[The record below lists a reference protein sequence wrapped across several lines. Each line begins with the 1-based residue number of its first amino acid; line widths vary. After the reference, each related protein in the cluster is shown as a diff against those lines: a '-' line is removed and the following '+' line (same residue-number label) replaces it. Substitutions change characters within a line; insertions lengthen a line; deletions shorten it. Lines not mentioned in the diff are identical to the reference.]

1 MRTVFSVTVA
11 APRLRLATAGLARHS
26 LVASRGLPSQPP
38 PQTAFVRCLA
48 TSDAD
53 AEASRVERKRRG
65 YDATA
70 TKPTAVCDPFENSGK
85 PLSESQCAERL
96 RAVSTEW
103 RLADDCSALVR
114 EIEVKNFYEGAR
126 LLTTIAAVAFNDGH
140 FPLLTLDR
148 RVGRRR
154 RWQDFVV
161 IKCRTVVLGGLS
173 YRDFL
178 LAVLIDAE
186 VAKTR

>member
-1 MRTVFSVTVA
+1 MRRAFTVTLT
-11 APRLRLATAGLARHS
+11 PRLRLATAGLARRP
-26 LVASRGLPSQPP
+26 LVASRGLLP
-38 PQTAFVRCLA
+38 PQLPQATFSRCLA
-48 TSDAD
+48 SGGDDAKVGR
-53 AEASRVERKRRG
+53 EERKRG

-85 PLSESQCAERL
+85 PLSESQCEERL
-96 RAVSTEW
+96 RTVSKEW
-103 RLADDCSALVR
+103 ALVDDCTALVR

-154 RWQDFVV
+154 RWQDFVIV
-161 IKCRTVVLGGLS
+161 RCRTVVLGGLS
-173 YRDFL
+173 YRDFM
-178 LAVLIDAE
+178 LAVLIDSE
-186 VAKTR
+186 LEKR

>member
-1 MRTVFSVTVA
+1 MLHTV
-11 APRLRLATAGLARHS
+11 APRLRLATAGLARPNPARS
-26 LVASRGLPSQPP
+26 LALAASRGLPSQH
-38 PQTAFVRCLA
+38 PQATSARCLSSSGDDTRA
-48 TSDAD
+48 TR
-53 AEASRVERKRRG
+53 EERKRG

-96 RAVSTEW
+96 RTIGKEW
-103 RLADDCSALVR
+103 ALVDECSALVR

-148 RVGRRR
+148 RVGRGR
-154 RWQDFVV
+154 RWQDVVV
-161 IKCRTVVLGGLS
+161 IRCRTVVLGGLS

-178 LAVLIDAE
+178 LAVLIDSE
-186 VAKTR
+186 LEKR